1 MVVNIGQKTRPTI
14 ILGQVKTKKEQKKK
28 NDSHRF
34 AYNENDYD
42 YANAVNID
50 NFSTFS
56 FKWIWEPWMG
66 FLVGEEVEEEINVI
80 RTKTKIRWRIGLFRV
95 KKGFTNAYTLLA
107 QSRLVLNEYSNNH
120 SSHNCFSIYDL
131 LFRLWQLSF

>member
-1 MVVNIGQKTRPTI
+1 MDKNKTNYNS
-14 ILGQVKTKKEQKKK
+14 GSSKNKKGARKK

-66 FLVGEEVEEEINVI
+66 FLVGEEVEDEINVI
-80 RTKTKIRWRIGLFRV
+80 ITKTKIRWRIGFFRV

-107 QSRLVLNEYSNNH
+107 QSWMVVKTNFQTYILRMSIISYQWRLI
-120 SSHNCFSIYDL
+120 IY
-131 LFRLWQLSF
+131 FTSA